1 MLIEATLVVVTLL
14 ALSVATLCVVTLYRM
29 RSGGGVALSPLL
41 DQRLV
46 AIEAS
51 ITRSDA
57 LVRDEFARG
66 RDESRD
72 GAKSLREEITTQFG
86 TLATSVR
93 GSLADLAIGQNTRL
107 EDFAGRLNEAKTTA
121 AADAKALREEI
132 QATLQRLGDNVG
144 IRIGELVAAQGEK
157 LDAVTTQIGTLTEG
171 NERRQETLRA
181 NVETKLVELKTEA
194 AASAKALREEVT
206 QNLQT
211 LGGTLTQTLE
221 QLSQAQRERLDR
233 VSGVIAELTQKSGE
247 RQEALRTTVEHR
259 LDAIRTEN
267 TEKLEGIRQTV
278 DEKLQSTLNERLGA
292 SFQVVSEWLERV
304 HKSMGEMQN
313 LANGVGDLKRLL
325 TNVKARGTWGE
336 VALGNILEEMM
347 ASDQFGRNVEIVPG
361 SNQRVE
367 YAIRLPGDGN
377 TPVWLPL
384 DSKFPSEDYERL
396 EDARQ
401 RGDIEAVEIAAR
413 AIESAIRLAAKDICN
428 KYIHSPHSTDFAVLF
443 LPTEGLFAEVIRR
456 PGLVDALQRDCHI
469 MVAGPTNLVSLL
481 VAFRMGFRS
490 LAIQQ
495 RSGEVW
501 TVLSAVKTEFGKFG
515 GMLDK
520 VSRKLREAQTVV
532 DEEAGVRRRAIDRK
546 LRGLEVLPEI
556 EAATVLELDHVEE
569 LDADQEAREAAE

>member
-1 MLIEATLVVVTLL
+1 MTL
-14 ALSVATLCVVTLYRM
+14 
-29 RSGGGVALSPLL
+29 
-41 DQRLV
+41 
-46 AIEAS
+46 
-51 ITRSDA
+51 
-57 LVRDEFARG
+57 
-66 RDESRD
+66 
-72 GAKSLREEITTQFG
+72 
-86 TLATSVR
+86 
-93 GSLADLAIGQNTRL
+93 
-107 EDFAGRLNEAKTTA
+107 
-121 AADAKALREEI
+121 
-132 QATLQRLGDNVG
+132 
-144 IRIGELVAAQGEK
+144 
-157 LDAVTTQIGTLTEG
+157 
-171 NERRQETLRA
+171 
-181 NVETKLVELKTEA
+181 
-194 AASAKALREEVT
+194 
-206 QNLQT
+206 
-211 LGGTLTQTLE
+211 TLE
-221 QLSQAQRERLDR
+221 QISQAQRERLDR
-233 VSGVIAELTQKSGE
+233 VSGAVTELTQKSGQQ
-247 RQEALRTTVEHR
+247 QEALRTTVEHR
-259 LDAIRTEN
+259 LDVIRTEN

-401 RGDIEAVEIAAR
+401 RGDIEAVESAAR

-520 VSRKLREAQTVV
+520 VSKKLREAQTVV
-532 DEEAGVRRRAIDRK
+532 DEEAGVRRRAIDRR

-556 EAATVLELDHVEE
+556 EAAAVLELDHADEI
-569 LDADQEAREAAE
+569 DADREVREAARVRLRSTVSGAKPDAFRPHFRAGCNLCRRYTRIENFVRPLKDVPGN

>member
-1 MLIEATLVVVTLL
+1 MPIEAMLIIVALL
-14 ALSVATLCVVTLYRM
+14 AVLVAALCVALLYRM
-29 RSGGGVALSPLL
+29 RSGSSISPVL

-46 AIEAS
+46 AIEGL
-51 ITRSDA
+51 ITRSDT

-66 RDESRD
+66 RDESRE
-72 GAKSLREEITTQFG
+72 GARSLREEISTQFG
-86 TLATSVR
+86 SLATSVR
-93 GSLADLAIGQNTRL
+93 GSLADLATGQNTRL
-107 EDFAGRLNEAKTTA
+107 EDFSGRLNEAKSTA
-121 AADAKALREEI
+121 AADAKALREE
-132 QATLQRLGDNVG
+132 
-144 IRIGELVAAQGEK
+144 VA
-157 LDAVTTQIGTLTEG
+157 
-171 NERRQETLRA
+171 
-181 NVETKLVELKTEA
+181 
-194 AASAKALREEVT
+194 
-206 QNLQT
+206 QNLQALGNT
-211 LGGTLTQTLE
+211 LAETLDQM
-221 QLSQAQRERLDR
+221 SQAQRERLDR
-233 VSGVIAELTQKSGE
+233 VSGVVIELTQRSGE
-247 RQEALRTTVEHR
+247 QQEALRAAVEHR
-259 LDAIRTEN
+259 LDAIRAEN
-267 TEKLEGIRQTV
+267 TEKLENIRQTV

-304 HKSMGEMQN
+304 HKSMGEMQS

-347 ASDQFGRNVEIVPG
+347 APDQFGRNVEILPG

-367 YAIRLPGDGN
+367 YAIRLPGDGDA
-377 TPVWLPL
+377 PVWLPL

-401 RGDIEAVEIAAR
+401 RGDIDAVESAAR
-413 AIESAIRLAAKDICN
+413 AIESAIRLAARDIST

-456 PGLVDALQRDCHI
+456 PGLTDALQRDHHI

-520 VSRKLREAQTVV
+520 VSKKLREAQSVV
-532 DEEAGVRRRAIDRK
+532 DDEAGVRRRAIDRK
-546 LRGLEVLPEI
+546 LRSLEVLPEI
-556 EAATVLELDHVEE
+556 EAAAVLELDHVEAIDDDE
-569 LDADQEAREAAE
+569 EAREAAE

>member
-1 MLIEATLVVVTLL
+1 MPIEAMLVIVTVLL
-14 ALSVATLCVVTLYRM
+14 ILVATLCVAILYRM
-29 RSGGGVALSPLL
+29 RPDGSAISPVL

-46 AIEAS
+46 AIEGS
-51 ITRSDA
+51 IPRSDT
-57 LVRDEFARG
+57 LVRDELTRG
-66 RDESRD
+66 RDEARE
-72 GAKSLREEITTQFG
+72 GARSLREEITTQFG
-86 TLATSVR
+86 SLATSVR
-93 GSLADLAIGQNTRL
+93 GSLADLASSQNTRL
-107 EDFAGRLNEAKTTA
+107 EDFSGRLNEAKTTA

-132 QATLQRLGDNVG
+132 QATLQRMGDNIG
-144 IRIGELVAAQGEK
+144 TRIGELVRAQSEK
-157 LDAVTTQIGTLTEG
+157 LDGVTAQIGTLTEG

-181 NVETKLVELKTEA
+181 DVEAKLIELKSDA
-194 AASAKALREEVT
+194 AMSAKALREEVA
-206 QNLQT
+206 QNLQA
-211 LGGTLTQTLE
+211 LGGSLTQTLD
-221 QLSQAQRERLDR
+221 QISQAQKERLDR
-233 VSGVIAELTQKSGE
+233 VSVAVTQLTQKSGE
-247 RQEALRTTVEHR
+247 QQEALRTTVEQR
-259 LDAIRTEN
+259 LDAIRNEN
-267 TEKLEGIRQTV
+267 AEKLENIRQTV

-347 ASDQFGRNVEIVPG
+347 APDQFGRNVEIVPG

-367 YAIRLPGDGN
+367 YAIRLPGDGD

-401 RGDIEAVEIAAR
+401 HGNVDAVEIAAK
-413 AIESAIRLAAKDICN
+413 AIEVAIRLAAKDICT

-456 PGLVDALQRDCHI
+456 PGLVDALQRDCHV

-520 VSRKLREAQTVV
+520 VSKKLRETQDIV
-532 DEEAGVRRRAIDRK
+532 DIDVGVRRRAIDRK

-556 EAATVLELDHVEE
+556 EAATVLELDHLDE
-569 LDADQEAREAAE
+569 LDVGQETREAAE